1 MSEEKNNEQVSN
13 ETNDYHFYR
22 DVTTGTMFT
31 GLLHDYTER
40 PDHLLWIIQ
49 HPMEYNKEI
58 RDISNRLYSSNGN
71 FRNTVDYTEALPTL
85 DYVVT
90 NYIKDNNA
98 KTRKE
103 IMEYALKK
111 IKHKEIIRDA
121 IHKGCV
127 DGIAFYYL
135 VVGERKLS
143 NKKSM
148 SYWDVHSIS
157 EINSLKPKLAK
168 MNLAVINLP
177 VDYCRIIGFKNN
189 SYRVAF
195 DLEYFNDGEETN
207 TSKLRKYPKEIQDA
221 YNKWRNEKGQQEVIL
236 DNTKTMVFKISS
248 KRDEPWGR
256 PLVLAAILDILYG
269 DYFTN
274 TKRRTLDEVNNK
286 LVYETFPEGKTVGTS
301 ALTETQQREQ
311 HNAVK
316 GVIATKNTRGATS
329 FVSLAAGTKLGVVD
343 TSTDIFDDKYES
355 KLDEKIGTDLG
366 FAAALLNASASSS
379 YSAQQTNL
387 ELVTA
392 QVFKWIEDISEELNK
407 VINYNVLKLPYIDVR
422 VNYLPITHL
431 NKKQMI
437 GYVKDLYLQGK
448 GSLTLW
454 ASAAG
459 ISSEVFYAL
468 LDEELD
474 NDIENKYPVHQTS
487 YTQSYKSTGRP
498 SNDSPTNDNT
508 IQSKTNNSNSQP
520 KPNS

>member
-1 MSEEKNNEQVSN
+1 MSEEKVVNENNE
-13 ETNDYHFYR
+13 YHFFR

-31 GLLHDYTER
+31 GLLHDYTGD
-40 PDHLLWIIQ
+40 PSHLLWIIQ

-71 FRNTVDYTEALPTL
+71 FRNTVDYMKALPTL

-90 NYIKDNNA
+90 NYIKDNSS
-98 KTRKE
+98 KLRKE
-103 IMEYALKK
+103 VMEYALNK

-143 NKKSM
+143 NKKSTN
-148 SYWDVHSIS
+148 YWDVHNIS
-157 EINSLKPKLAK
+157 EINSLKPKLSK

-189 SYRVAF
+189 SYIVAF
-195 DLEYFNDGEETN
+195 DLDYFNEGEETN
-207 TSKLRKYPKEIQDA
+207 LSKLRKYPQEIQDA
-221 YNKWRNEKGQQEVIL
+221 YKKWRDGKGQQEVVL
-236 DNTKTMVFKISS
+236 DNTKTMAFKISS

-274 TKRRTLDEVNNK
+274 TKRKTLDEVNNK
-286 LVYETFPEGKTVGTS
+286 LVYETFPEGKTTGTS
-301 ALTETQQREQ
+301 ALTDKQQKEQ
-311 HNAVK
+311 HDAVK
-316 GVIATKNTRGATS
+316 GVIATKNTRGTTS
-329 FVSLAAGTKLGVVD
+329 FVSVAAGTKINVID

-392 QVFKWIEDISEELNK
+392 QVFKWIEEITAELNK
-407 VINYNVLKLPYIDVR
+407 VINYNVLGLNYIDVK

-431 NKKQMI
+431 NKNSMI

-454 ASAAG
+454 ASAVG
-459 ISSEVFYAL
+459 ISSDVFYAM
-468 LDEELD
+468 LDEELEA
-474 NDIENKYPVHQTS
+474 DIENKYPVHQTS
-487 YTQSYKSTGRP
+487 YTQSSKDAGRP
-498 SNDSPTNDNT
+498 TVDNPTNENT
-508 IQSKTNNSNSQP
+508 IQSKSNNSNGQP